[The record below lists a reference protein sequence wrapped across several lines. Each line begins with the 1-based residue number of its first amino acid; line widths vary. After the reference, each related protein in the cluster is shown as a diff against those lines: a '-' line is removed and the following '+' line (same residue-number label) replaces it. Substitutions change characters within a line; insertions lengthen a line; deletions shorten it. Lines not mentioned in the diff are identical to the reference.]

1 MANGN
6 HDLLEELL
14 APVGGVTIRRMFG
27 GLGIF
32 RDGVMFG
39 LVAQDVL
46 YFRADDAS
54 KAAYEA
60 EGSGPW
66 SVHEH
71 GRPMTMPY
79 WRAPDRLFD
88 EPEAFLDWALEAHA
102 AALRAKTAKPVKKP
116 RPSRRN
122 ATKLPVPNAKPT

>member
-1 MANGN
+1 MNEGYLAF
-6 HDLLEELL
+6 LEERL
-14 APVGGVTIRRMFG
+14 APVGGVSIRKMFG

-39 LVAQDVL
+39 LVSKDVL

-60 EGSGPW
+60 EGSMPW
-66 SVHEH
+66 SMADH

-79 WRAPDRLFD
+79 WRVPERLLED
-88 EPEAFLDWALEAHA
+88 EDDFRAWALAACA
-102 AALRAKTAKPVKKP
+102 AAVRGRAEKPPKKTKTGV
-116 RPSRRN
+116 RRE
-122 ATKLPVPNAKPT
+122 A